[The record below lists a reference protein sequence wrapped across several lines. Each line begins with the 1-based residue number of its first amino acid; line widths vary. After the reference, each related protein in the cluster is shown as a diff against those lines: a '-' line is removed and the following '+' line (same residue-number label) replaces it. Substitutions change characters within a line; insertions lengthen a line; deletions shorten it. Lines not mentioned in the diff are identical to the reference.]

1 VNLPPERFVVMF
13 LPIERFAMMFPRSG
27 VITSKPQSP
36 GMRMMK
42 TARAPPSR
50 NVFQPPDRSVTTWW
64 SRCPSRLTRPS
75 VPPSIW
81 RNVLLDM
88 VIDLILLYILVNVIF
103 KMFILK

>member
-1 VNLPPERFVVMF
+1 MLLPNV
-13 LPIERFAMMFPRSG
+13 RS
-27 VITSKPQSP
+27 VTMYLRSDASPSRLQSP
-36 GMRMMK
+36 GTRMMK

-88 VIDLILLYILVNVIF
+88 VIDLILLYISVNVIF
-103 KMFILK
+103 KMFILQND